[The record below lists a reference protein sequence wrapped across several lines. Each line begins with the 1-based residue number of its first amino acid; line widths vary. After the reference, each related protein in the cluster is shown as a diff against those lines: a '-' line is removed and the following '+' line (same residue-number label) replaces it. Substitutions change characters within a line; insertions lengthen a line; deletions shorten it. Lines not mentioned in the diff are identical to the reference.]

1 MIGVRTSKKLK
12 YEKGSCLSKN
22 KFICE
27 RPRKD
32 KTAKINY
39 KAFRKSTMRQA
50 RKKCAA
56 WKGLLLSTSDKIT
69 RDIPFRF
76 PNSYWL

>member
-1 MIGVRTSKKLK
+1 MIGVRSSKKLK

-39 KAFRKSTMRQA
+39 KAFRK
-50 RKKCAA
+50 
-56 WKGLLLSTSDKIT
+56 
-69 RDIPFRF
+69 
-76 PNSYWL
+76 